1 MALPHLLAACK
12 DAVCVAEDYGVA
24 FYAPKN
30 LKKFRVESLSGAR
43 VVGLCVS
50 ASAGG
55 EMQLHVVDA
64 EANWFLI
71 SLAHVEVLASSSI
84 KWGEDSSPEPGNRPV
99 VSSRRAA
106 LDRSRVQREGG
117 ILEAH
122 FHEAR
127 GELHCVF
134 LAATGVYEASLRDT
148 SLIRAEQIISFPI
161 ALRDCTMAA
170 GRSTG
175 LVLVGQR
182 GERWAQYSMHG
193 NRDAHSPRQL
203 ALPVG
208 IQSLTCNPVR
218 NSVAV
223 GGTRGELVVFPSV
236 TESHYF
242 SDHWHHTPLTA
253 LSFSVD
259 GNSLFSGAR
268 ESVMLVWNMSSYAY
282 KKVGCSLGPIRCILP
297 SASASCGSQL
307 VLACA
312 ESTLATLDL
321 LQMRV
326 EGFIEGVQWSAA
338 EACSGLVVGRWMGQP
353 AVILTGLPNVLRVCD
368 PFTQQSLYSLHISS
382 QMETI
387 PIPPRH
393 GIQHVGLLN
402 DNRTI
407 VTYEEFA
414 GTSLPPLLRFW
425 AYDTHTKQHVETQV
439 IYSPHSSRVIALQ
452 TDEVRGR
459 VFTLCAN
466 AMKCWGEV
474 TENVNDAYATGQKG
488 WANKSTS
495 ATPSHLVQ
503 DMILATDGSLCFVS
517 DDSVHVYGVANVY
530 PGQPWHRLLTL
541 TQLVSLA
548 PLQELQ
554 LLSDNRVVAARDETR
569 VYFWSLVVPHR
580 PAVIWKANHASV
592 RAMCSCS
599 ATSVLVATSDGGFS
613 ELCGAAQQMGE
624 ELGRHASATIPH
636 RITFMRCLPGAGKER
651 VAVVDEVS
659 GFRVLHVALAATNA
673 QEVKEGQ
680 AEEDGVWVQKFEG
693 TSGQAPRVGG
703 DEKQLGHFF
712 HDVAHTNK
720 PSEVGRE
727 ESSLGA
733 ARRATEAKKW
743 LGDVLADSAYTAP
756 PMSSVLS
763 SYLKKRSGIPTL

>member
-1 MALPHLLAACK
+1 MALSHLLAVCK

-30 LKKFRVESLSGAR
+30 LKKFCVESLSGAR
-43 VVGLCVS
+43 VVGLYVS

-55 EMQLHVVDA
+55 EMHLHVVDA

-71 SLAHVEVLASSSI
+71 SLAHVEVRASSSI
-84 KWGEDSSPEPGNRPV
+84 KWGRDFLPEPGNRPV
-99 VSSRRAA
+99 VSSRRG
-106 LDRSRVQREGG
+106 LIDRNRKQREGD

-127 GELHCVF
+127 GELHCV
-134 LAATGVYEASLRDT
+134 LLTTTGVYEASLRDT
-148 SLIRAEQIISFPI
+148 SLIRAEPIISFSI
-161 ALRDCTMAA
+161 ALRDCTMAT

-182 GERWAQYSMHG
+182 GGKWAQYSLYG
-193 NRDAHSPRQL
+193 NRDVHNPRQL
-203 ALPVG
+203 LLPIS
-208 IQSLTCNPVR
+208 IQSLTCNPVC

-223 GGTRGELVVFPSV
+223 GGTRGELMVFPSV
-236 TESHYF
+236 TESHHF

-253 LSFSVD
+253 LRFSVD

-282 KKVGCSLGPIRCILP
+282 KKIGCSLGPIRCIMP
-297 SASASCGSQL
+297 SSSCGSQL
-307 VLACA
+307 VLVCA

-321 LQMRV
+321 RQMRV
-326 EGFIEGVQWSAA
+326 ERSIEGVQWSTG
-338 EACSGLVVGRWMGQP
+338 EVCSGLVVGRWMGQT

-414 GTSLPPLLRFW
+414 CTSLSPLLRFW
-425 AYDTHTKQHVETQV
+425 AYDTDSKQHVEVQT
-439 IYSPHSSRVIALQ
+439 IYSPHSSCVIALQ

-466 AMKCWGEV
+466 TMKCWGEV
-474 TENVNDAYATGQKG
+474 SEDVNDAYATGQKS
-488 WANKSTS
+488 WVNKSSS

-503 DMILATDGSLCFVS
+503 DMILSTDGSLCFVS
-517 DDSVHVYGVANVY
+517 DDSVHIYSIANVY

-541 TQLVSLA
+541 TQLVSLV
-548 PLQELQ
+548 PLRELQ
-554 LLSDNRVVAARDETR
+554 LLNGNRVVVAHDETR
-569 VYFWSLVVPHR
+569 VYFWSLVAPHQ
-580 PAVIWKANHASV
+580 PAVVWKADPANV

-599 ATSVLVATSDGGFS
+599 ATSVLVATSDGGVR
-613 ELCGAAQQMGE
+613 ELCGAGQQMGE
-624 ELGRHASATIPH
+624 QLSRHVSAAIPQ

-659 GFRVLHVALAATNA
+659 GFRVLHFALEATNT
-673 QEVKEGQ
+673 KKGTEGQ
-680 AEEDGVWVQKFEG
+680 AKQDGMWVGQLEG
-693 TSGQAPRVGG
+693 SSGLAPSV
-703 DEKQLGHFF
+703 DVHEKQVGHFF
-712 HDVAHTNK
+712 HDVAHANK
-720 PSEVGRE
+720 PLDVGRE
-727 ESSLGA
+727 ASSLRA

-743 LGDVLADSAYTAP
+743 LGEVLADSAYTAP